1 MGMDKWEQPMA
12 EQKITEQLTRVNN
25 LSAAKCW
32 EVHWCLLQRECI
44 NILLMKTW
52 PIPILDVRYF
62 QWLWHNS
69 FWACSR
75 FLWYSS
81 IAITCS
87 KINACCS
94 CVSYLWLYRAADHWP
109 EWLPVLWSAVNA
121 KKLLLGAKRTICQ
134 DKTELW
140 TFRNSVCLAAWV
152 DAEFHYPFKLLQICS
167 KELSLV
173 GRATRQEPA
182 RCCLTMTLTAFG
194 AAETTAPAKQRC
206 LPASEIHV
214 LEYSFR
220 HLPTVIHPLL
230 PPLQVKL
237 WFSILNKTTKP
248 ACQSGSSLVSLFPP
262 PQDSTCS
269 RAAAQG
275 LERRSRVRLV
285 TAWHW
290 LLFQK
295 LLGSGLLRE
304 SSWCSPGLAKLF
316 RLALPRSTFQHVL
329 GFVTQTDPYQGS
341 LLHFRSRSLEICCYQ
356 CVFVFIFFSCNI
368 IVFCFC
374 QVTVTVK

>member
-12 EQKITEQLTRVNN
+12 EQKITEHLTRVNN

-44 NILLMKTW
+44 NILLMKPW

-81 IAITCS
+81 IAITCL

-121 KKLLLGAKRTICQ
+121 KLLLGAKRTICQ

-173 GRATRQEPA
+173 GRATQQEPA
-182 RCCLTMTLTAFG
+182 RSCLTMTLTAFG

-248 ACQSGSSLVSLFPP
+248 ACQSGSSLVSLFPS

-269 RAAAQG
+269 CAAAQG

-290 LLFQK
+290 LLFEK

-316 RLALPRSTFQHVL
+316 RLAVQGALFSTSWALSPR
-329 GFVTQTDPYQGS
+329 QT
-341 LLHFRSRSLEICCYQ
+341 HIREVCCISEAEAWRFAATS
-356 CVFVFIFFSCNI
+356 VFLFLFSFFSH
-368 IVFCFC
+368 
-374 QVTVTVK
+374 VT